1 MPQVGMGM
9 LGLVGL
15 LCFAIGVAVGGI
27 ILPFMRAPV
36 ASEAAIP
43 KPKVEAAT
51 SRQIF
56 VTLNPQTIYA
66 RVSGS
71 QPLASTALSVEQY
84 LTELEVR
91 ASQSGLS
98 VARVAR
104 VLPVGYE
111 IRLSFQPSG
120 GGQAKPTAPPG
131 ALSLTFEQ
139 GPFPGTLVLSQM
151 RKGGVLQSNGRLYAD
166 LVQVGAKPPPLP
178 PGQSLTRN
186 GLFQLASNGSLVG
199 AVVDAT
205 LVYPVQSARSK
216 QALTSGV
223 PLQGQWVAAPA
234 GQNALKVQSIFP
246 AGAPLGELALLV
258 ATTKTAGDCNGRAI
272 VVDLAR
278 MTSLEIPRPV
288 RPDAVLGE
296 MRDGSLRISGFC
308 GASPTEQTVATYQ
321 LLGGKLNWSQE
332 PISPAMVAD
341 LASQE
346 PPKAQEPPIEGW
358 RSASP
363 TRLVT
368 PQGPRGA
375 LLSIACRPGG
385 GYTLAIAGLPEP
397 KDGATGLVGV
407 SSGAQTTNVAMKWKP
422 SAAGYEV
429 TVLPNAAV
437 PDPVLARLK
446 ANGPVKA
453 SLQGSAI
460 AFPPSGVGQ
469 VDALMAQCQPAPKS
483 PRG

>member
-9 LGLVGL
+9 VGLVGL

-36 ASEAAIP
+36 APEAAAA
-43 KPKVEAAT
+43 KPNVEATT
-51 SRQIF
+51 SRQLF

-66 RVSGS
+66 RVSAS
-71 QPLASTALSVEQY
+71 LPLSSTALSVEQY

-91 ASQSGLS
+91 ASQSGLN
-98 VARVAR
+98 VERVAR
-104 VLPVGYE
+104 VLPAGYE
-111 IRLSFQPSG
+111 ISLSFQLASG
-120 GGQAKPTAPPG
+120 AQANPTTPPG

-151 RKGGVLQSNGRLYAD
+151 RKGGVLLSNGRLYAD

-216 QALTSGV
+216 QGINSGV
-223 PLQGQWVAAPA
+223 PLQGHWVAAPA
-234 GQNALKVQSIFP
+234 GQNSLKVQAIFP
-246 AGAPLGELALLV
+246 VGAPLGEFALLI
-258 ATTKTAGDCNGRAI
+258 ATTKAAGDCNGRAI

-288 RPDAVLGE
+288 RPEAVVGE
-296 MRDGSLRISGFC
+296 MRNGALRIGGFC

-321 LLGGKLNWSQE
+321 LLGGKLNWSRE
-332 PISPAMVAD
+332 PISTEMVAD
-341 LASQE
+341 LVSQGPSQAPE
-346 PPKAQEPPIEGW
+346 LPLEGW
-358 RSASP
+358 RIASP

-368 PQGPRGA
+368 PQGPKGA

-385 GYTLAIAGLPEP
+385 GYTLAIAGLPAP
-397 KDGATGLVGV
+397 KVGASGLIGV
-407 SSGAQTTNVAMKWKP
+407 SSGGQTTNVEMKWKP
-422 SAAGYEV
+422 SAQGYEV
-429 TVLPNAAV
+429 TGLPSAAV
-437 PDPVLARLK
+437 PDPVLALLR
-446 ANGPVKA
+446 ATGPIKV

-460 AFPPSGVGQ
+460 AFPPPGAGQ
-469 VDALMAQCQPAPKS
+469 VDALMTQCQTALKS
-483 PRG
+483 PKG